1 MRKDSF
7 VLYTKINEVVRELTY
22 EQKGKLFQAILDYEE
37 TGEQPELDQ
46 ILRLVFIP
54 IKQDL
59 DRNNEKWEA
68 RSRARSEAGK
78 KGMASRYGKAQT
90 TEPNKTEETT
100 TATGRS
106 NGGNGVSGVITGD
119 NNKQQTLTN
128 TTDNVNVNENVNEN
142 VGADEDV
149 NVNESNTPPSSPASG
164 GGDAEPREKP
174 PDLQEQRFDAFWKL
188 YPKKQGKGAALKA
201 WKKIKPDKA
210 LFEKIMAA
218 VRDNLDRNQ
227 QWRRDNGQYIPNPST
242 WLNQQRWLDELQNQQ
257 RGGADNAAG
266 RTDGADR
273 QRIGGADNPAEFQR
287 STGFR
292 SADSGTADDG

>member
-68 RSRARSEAGK
+68 QSRARSEAGK

-90 TEPNKTEETT
+90 TEPNKTEEEITE
-100 TATGRS
+100 TGRS
-106 NGGNGVSGVITGD
+106 NGGNRVSGVITGD
-119 NNKQQTLTN
+119 NNEQQTLTN
-128 TTDNVNVNENVNEN
+128 ATDNVNVNENVDEN

-149 NVNESNTPPSSPASG
+149 NERDTPPLSPASG
-164 GGDAEPREKP
+164 GGDAEPSGKP
-174 PDLQEQRFDAFWKL
+174 PDLQEQRFDAFWKI

-210 LFEKIMAA
+210 LFEQIMTAA
-218 VRDNLDRNQ
+218 KDNLDRNQ

-257 RGGADNAAG
+257 RGGAANATG
-266 RTDGADR
+266 RIDGADR